1 MNRKRTP
8 PEPFNN
14 GKVGKGKETEQMG
27 SRPGGEEAALE
38 LFAGLQR
45 AVAFQIETFLHI
57 L

>member
-8 PEPFNN
+8 AQPFNY

-27 SRPGGEEAALE
+27 SRPGGKEAVLE
-38 LFAGLQR
+38 FFAGLQR
-45 AVAFQIETFLHI
+45 AMAFQIKSFLHI

>member
-8 PEPFNN
+8 AEPFNY

-27 SRPGGEEAALE
+27 SGPGGKEAALE

-45 AVAFQIETFLHI
+45 AMAFQTKPFLHM